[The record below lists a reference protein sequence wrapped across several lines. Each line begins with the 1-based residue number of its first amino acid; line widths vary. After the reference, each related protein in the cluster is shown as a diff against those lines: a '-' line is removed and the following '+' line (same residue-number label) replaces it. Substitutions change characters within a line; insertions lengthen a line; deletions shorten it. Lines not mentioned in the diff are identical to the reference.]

1 MENILCKI
9 LGSKKILYQTP
20 FLIDMLEHLTE
31 MVYVTDEDGCIVYM
45 NSAAEKFDGFS
56 LVNER
61 GKYLGDIYYQDYS
74 PMLKSLK
81 TGEEIT
87 DADNLYITN
96 GAQRRTSIRA
106 YPVYENGVLIG
117 AYSIQTDIT
126 SMAKILSDNIN
137 YQRRSSDEN
146 SQPKASPSFDTLIGR
161 DPAFLRCIEIAR
173 IAARNDT
180 PILLSGPTGSGKEM
194 FAKSIHKASPRKDGP
209 YLAINCSAI
218 PETLLESVLFGTS
231 KGSFTGAVDKPGLF
245 EQAKGGTLFLDEINS
260 MALESQAKLL
270 RVLEE
275 QELRRVGGNK
285 DIKTDVRIISSIN
298 TVPQDAMQKKQ
309 LREDLFYRLA
319 VVNVII
325 PALKDRGNDISLM
338 TDYFLEKFNRKYGK
352 NVHTLS
358 PQARSFFMD
367 YDWPGNV
374 RQLKHAVESAISI
387 TDDDETVLSI
397 RTLPAYL
404 LEQKKHTFIEPL
416 KSQADSMKT
425 PLFAEDIPSE
435 NPELPAS
442 RAAQDTYTTYATAVR
457 PQNSSP
463 ETSIRQRLKDEEK
476 QQIID
481 TLLRCKGNVSQTARE
496 LSMHRQTLIYKMKKY
511 GIS

>member
-1 MENILCKI
+1 MQDSRIKEL
-9 LGSKKILYQTP
+9 LYQTP
-20 FLIDMLEHLTE
+20 FLIEMLEHLTE
-31 MVYVTDEDGCIVYM
+31 MVYVTDEDGLIVYM

-56 LVNER
+56 LANEQ

-81 TGEEIT
+81 TGEEVV

-96 GAQRRTSIRA
+96 GAQRRTSIHA
-106 YPVYENGVLIG
+106 YPVFENGVLIG
-117 AYSIQTDIT
+117 SYSIQTDIT

-137 YQRRSSDEN
+137 YQRRSSGEN
-146 SQPKASPSFDTLIGR
+146 NQTQNGPSFDTLIGS

-173 IAARNDT
+173 IASKNDT
-180 PILLSGPTGSGKEM
+180 PVLLSGPTGSGKEM

-218 PETLLESVLFGTS
+218 PESLLESILFGTS

-285 DIKTDVRIISSIN
+285 DIKTDVRVISSIN
-298 TVPQDAMQKKQ
+298 TLPQDAMEKHQ

-325 PALKDRGNDISLM
+325 PALKDRGNDIRLM
-338 TDYFLEKFNRKYGK
+338 TEFFLEKFNRKYGK
-352 NVHTLS
+352 NVHSLS
-358 PQARSFFMD
+358 PQALQFFTD

-387 TDDDETVLSI
+387 TDDNETVLSI

-416 KSQADSMKT
+416 KSQADNMKSTIFQENGSWKEAKEKAEVPETVAT
-425 PLFAEDIPSE
+425 PDTDPSSAQ
-435 NPELPAS
+435 PSQIS
-442 RAAQDTYTTYATAVR
+442 R
-457 PQNSSP
+457 
-463 ETSIRQRLKDEEK
+463 ETSIRQRLRDEEK